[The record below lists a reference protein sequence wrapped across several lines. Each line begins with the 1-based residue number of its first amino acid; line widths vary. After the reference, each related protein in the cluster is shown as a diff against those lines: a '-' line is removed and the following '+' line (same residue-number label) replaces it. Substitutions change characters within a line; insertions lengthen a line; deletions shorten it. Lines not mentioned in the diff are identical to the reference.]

1 MPNFYLSAEKVGN
14 AVGNF
19 STNKHLSTNLD
30 DGDPFY
36 FMSYQNEIVLLSLHT
51 ISTLSIPT
59 INLIPIIQQHILP
72 YLISSDFRVRQA
84 SAITCCKM
92 IITYI
97 GTLTSNKGP
106 SVSVVDSIIKQL
118 LEVVVSD
125 INQDVRLSVLNSF
138 SHVFYRYLS
147 RSSYIETILL
157 LLADEMFEIKISAL
171 ELLGRLAEFNP
182 SVVLPHI
189 RIQLIRIVSE
199 MQSCPEFKSIEEATL
214 LLSRILRF
222 SSFHSTV
229 KPFVQ
234 TLIVSLPLNADVRV
248 VTAALEAFGEMSTV
262 LRVEI
267 VPFIDFMLPVIISNV
282 LDSSSYKKQE
292 TAIKTLG
299 QLINSTGLVVRYLR

>member
-1 MPNFYLSAEKVGN
+1 
-14 AVGNF
+14 
-19 STNKHLSTNLD
+19 
-30 DGDPFY
+30 
-36 FMSYQNEIVLLSLHT
+36 MSYQNEIVLLSL
-51 ISTLSIPT
+51 

-92 IITYI
+92 IIAYI

-125 INQDVRLSVLNSF
+125 INQDVRFSVLDSF
-138 SHVFYRYLS
+138 SHRYLS

-182 SVVLPHI
+182 SVVLSHI
-189 RIQLIRIVSE
+189 RIPLIRIVSE

-214 LLSRILRF
+214 LLR
-222 SSFHSTV
+222 
-229 KPFVQ
+229 
-234 TLIVSLPLNADVRV
+234 
-248 VTAALEAFGEMSTV
+248 
-262 LRVEI
+262 
-267 VPFIDFMLPVIISNV
+267 
-282 LDSSSYKKQE
+282 Y
-292 TAIKTLG
+292 
-299 QLINSTGLVVRYLR
+299 QL